1 MIRLVVLF
9 VFSAIVVDVRADEPA
24 RALKPI
30 CRLPDSIREA
40 SGLCKSR
47 QDDGVFWTHS
57 DSGNAPLLFA
67 ITRTGELL
75 ATYRVQ
81 GAVNLDWESI
91 ETDDEGRLYLC
102 DVGNNL
108 PGGPLKTRWIDIIR
122 EPNPRSLPKKPKRSD
137 KNSADDMALP
147 HIVIERQ
154 LHFTFPDQPHDVEGV
169 VCWKDTLLLFS
180 KVHKGAAPV
189 FELPLVSDKTVKP
202 PRVVSLKPLGD
213 GVSSLRIT
221 GAALTPK
228 RDRLALCSYDYVQV
242 FELSGENFT
251 DDKALQH
258 LDRCPN
264 RVIRF
269 AMTQT
274 EGCEWDGDNLIFV
287 SEDQQLFEL
296 PCPRK

>member
-1 MIRLVVLF
+1 M
-9 VFSAIVVDVRADEPA
+9 
-24 RALKPI
+24 
-30 CRLPDSIREA
+30 
-40 SGLCKSR
+40 
-47 QDDGVFWTHS
+47 
-57 DSGNAPLLFA
+57 
-67 ITRTGELL
+67 
-75 ATYRVQ
+75 
-81 GAVNLDWESI
+81 NLDWESL

-108 PGGPLKTRWIDIIR
+108 PGGPLKTRWIDIVR
-122 EPNPRSLPKKPKRSD
+122 EPNPRSLPKKSKRSD
-137 KNSADDMALP
+137 KDSADDTALR
-147 HIVIERQ
+147 HIEIERQ
-154 LHFTFPDQPHDVEGV
+154 LHFTFPDQAQDVEGA
-169 VCWKDTLLLFS
+169 VCWKETLLLFS
-180 KVHKGAAPV
+180 KVRKGTAPV
-189 FELPLVSDKTVKP
+189 FALPLVSDKTVKP

-251 DDKALQH
+251 DDNALRH

-269 AMTQT
+269 TTTQT
-274 EGCEWDGDNLIFV
+274 EGCEWDGDNLILV
-287 SEDQQLFEL
+287 SEDQQIFEL